1 MSDEKI
7 EYLFSSLKG
16 FMTDKFNQINS
27 RFDEHE
33 KQQKVDLENLEKR
46 IDKRFKEHEK
56 QQEIE
61 MKQLEE
67 RIMQRIEK
75 RFDEHEEKQ
84 RLDFA
89 RLEHIMYDRTAAL
102 FDAREVSLDED
113 ENLYKKLKS
122 LERVLDKHH
131 YRITELESKII

>member
-1 MSDEKI
+1 MSDERM
-7 EYLFSSLKG
+7 EYLFSNLKD
-16 FMTDKFNQINS
+16 FMIDKFNQLEK

-33 KQQKVDLENLEKR
+33 MQQRIDFENLEKK
-46 IDKRFKEHEK
+46 INKRFQEHEK
-56 QQEIE
+56 QQEID

-67 RIMQRIEK
+67 RIMK

-89 RLEHIMYDRTAAL
+89 RLEHVMNERTSAL

-113 ENLYKKLKS
+113 ENLYKKFKS

-131 YRITELESKII
+131 YRITELESKIS

>member
-1 MSDEKI
+1 VSDERI
-7 EYLFSSLKG
+7 EYLFSNLKD
-16 FMTDKFNQINS
+16 FMIDKFNQLEK

-33 KQQKVDLENLEKR
+33 KQQKIDFEKLEKR
-46 IDKRFKEHEK
+46 FDEHEK
-56 QQEIE
+56 QQEID

-67 RIMQRIEK
+67 RIMK

-89 RLEHIMYDRTAAL
+89 RLEHVMYERTSAL

-113 ENLYKKLKS
+113 KNLYKKLKS

-131 YRITELESKII
+131 YRITELESKIS